1 MAATILLVANQ
12 KGGVG
17 KTTTVLN
24 LATALLNQGHRVLM
38 VDLDP
43 QASLTLNLGFED
55 EENNLASVLGITERG
70 TKTISDIVRVAS
82 GNLEIA
88 PGDILL
94 SRTELG
100 LVVRA
105 SREYQL
111 QRALEPIQQR
121 YDYILIDAPPS
132 LGLLVVN
139 ALMAAHWVIVP
150 TQLDTIALR
159 GLGLFVETMS
169 EIEGEYGR
177 CARLLGVLATMVDL
191 RPVHARDVLTV
202 LQQREDLRTF
212 AATIPRSIRFSEA
225 IAVKQALVDYEPTHP
240 GAVAYTTLA
249 QEILGRVTQKTS
261 ITG

>member
-1 MAATILLVANQ
+1 MAATILLIANQ

-17 KTTTVLN
+17 KTTTVVN
-24 LATALLNQGHRVLM
+24 LAAALAQLGQKTLM

-55 EENNLASVLGITERG
+55 EENNLANVLGITERG
-70 TKTISDIVRVAS
+70 TKVLTDIIRMVAD
-82 GNLEIA
+82 NIDLA

-105 SREYQL
+105 AREYQL
-111 QRALEPIQQR
+111 QRALEPVLSQ
-121 YDYILIDAPPS
+121 YDVIVIDAPPS
-132 LGLLVVN
+132 IGLLVVN
-139 ALMAAHWVIVP
+139 ALIAAQWVLVP

-159 GLGLFVETMS
+159 GLGLFIETLA
-169 EIEGEYGR
+169 EIEAEYGR

-212 AATIPRSIRFSEA
+212 TTTIPRTIRFSEA
-225 IAVKQALVDYEPTHP
+225 IAVKQALVEYEPTHQ
-240 GAVAYTTLA
+240 GALAYTTLT
-249 QEILGRVTQKTS
+249 QEILGRVAEKTS
-261 ITG
+261 IPR

>member
-1 MAATILLVANQ
+1 MDATIILIANQ

-24 LATALLNQGHRVLM
+24 VAAALAKQGNATLI

-43 QASLTLNLGFED
+43 QSSLTMNLGFDD
-55 EENNLASVLGITERG
+55 EENNLAAVLGITERG
-70 TKTISDIVRVAS
+70 TKAIRQIIQTVTN
-82 GNLEIA
+82 NLDIA

-105 SREYQL
+105 AREFQL
-111 QRALEPIQQR
+111 QRALEPVHQQ

-139 ALMAAHWVIVP
+139 ALIAAHWVLVP
-150 TQLDTIALR
+150 TQLDTVALR
-159 GLGLFVETMS
+159 GLGLFIETLAEVEA
-169 EIEGEYGR
+169 EYGR

-202 LQQREDLRTF
+202 LQQRDDLRTF
-212 AATIPRSIRFSEA
+212 VSTIPRSIRFSEA
-225 IAVKQALVDYEPTHP
+225 IVDKQALVDYESTHV
-240 GAVAYTTLA
+240 GALAYTTLA
-249 QEILGRVTQKTS
+249 QEIVERVKEKTA
-261 ITG
+261 IAK

>member
-1 MAATILLVANQ
+1 MTASTILVANQ

-24 LATALLNQGHRVLM
+24 LATALAARGKATLM

-43 QASLTLNLGFED
+43 QASLTLNLGCTD
-55 EENNLASVLGITERG
+55 EENNLATVLGITERG
-70 TKTISDIVRVAS
+70 TKDLLNIIQPLKPGLA
-82 GNLEIA
+82 IA

-105 SREYQL
+105 AREYQL
-111 QRALEPIQQR
+111 QRVLASVQDN

-132 LGLLVVN
+132 LGLLVIN
-139 ALMAAHWVIVP
+139 ALIAAQWVVVP

-159 GLGLFVETMS
+159 GLGLFIDTMADMQ
-169 EIEGEYGR
+169 EEYGS

-202 LQQREDLRTF
+202 LKERKDLGLFQT
-212 AATIPRSIRFSEA
+212 TIPRTIRFSEA
-225 IAVKQALVDYEPTHP
+225 IAVKQALVDYDSDNP
-240 GAVAYTTLA
+240 GALAYQALA
-249 QEILGRVTQKTS
+249 QEILDCVTEKT
-261 ITG
+261 TLPR

>member
-24 LATALLNQGHRVLM
+24 LAAALANLGYATLM

-55 EENNLASVLGITERG
+55 EENNLATVLGITERG
-70 TKTISDIVRVAS
+70 TKSLTDIIRPIA
-82 GNLEIA
+82 GALDLA

-105 SREYQL
+105 AREYQL
-111 QRALEPIQQR
+111 QRALEPLQQR
-121 YDYILIDAPPS
+121 YDYIVIDAPPS

-139 ALMAAHWVIVP
+139 ALIAAHWVVVP
-150 TQLDTIALR
+150 TQLDTVALR
-159 GLGLFVETMS
+159 GLGLFIETMGDV
-169 EIEGEYGR
+169 EAEYGR

-212 AATIPRSIRFSEA
+212 ATAIPRTIRFSEA
-225 IAVKQALVDYEPTHP
+225 IVVKQALVEYEPTHS
-240 GAVAYTTLA
+240 GALAYTTLA
-249 QEILGRVTQKTS
+249 QEILGRVSEKTS
-261 ITG
+261 VAD

>member
-1 MAATILLVANQ
+1 MAATIILVANQ

-24 LATALLNQGHRVLM
+24 LAAGLAKRGYTTLM

-43 QASLTLNLGFED
+43 QASLTLNLGFEH
-55 EENNLASVLGITERG
+55 EENNLAGVLGIAERG
-70 TKTISDIVRVAS
+70 TKALSEIIKTVSS
-82 GNLEIA
+82 NLDIA

-100 LVVRA
+100 LVVRPA
-105 SREYQL
+105 REYQL
-111 QRALEPIQQR
+111 QRAFEPIQHR

-139 ALMAAHWVIVP
+139 ALIAAHWVIVP
-150 TQLDTIALR
+150 TQLDTVALR
-159 GLGLFVETMS
+159 GLGLFIETMA
-169 EIEGEYGR
+169 EVAEEYGH

-191 RPVHARDVLTV
+191 RPIHARDVLTV
-202 LQQREDLRTF
+202 LTQRDDLRTF
-212 AATIPRSIRFSEA
+212 ATTIPRTIRFSEA
-225 IAVKQALVDYEPTHP
+225 IVVKQALIDYEPTHQ
-240 GAVAYTTLA
+240 GAHAYTVLTE
-249 QEILGRVTQKTS
+249 EIVGRVTEKTS

>member
-1 MAATILLVANQ
+1 MTATILLVANQ

-24 LATALLNQGHRVLM
+24 LGAALAQSGQKTLM

-43 QASLTLNLGFED
+43 QASLTLNLGFD
-55 EENNLASVLGITERG
+55 HEENNLANVLGITERG
-70 TKTISDIVRVAS
+70 TKDIRAIIQS
-82 GNLEIA
+82 LTDHLDIA

-105 SREYQL
+105 AREYQL
-111 QRALEPIQQR
+111 QRALQPALSQYQ
-121 YDYILIDAPPS
+121 YILIDAPPS
-132 LGLLVVN
+132 LGLLAVN
-139 ALMAAHWVIVP
+139 ALIAAQWVLVP

-159 GLGLFVETMS
+159 GLGLFVETMA
-169 EIEGEYGR
+169 EVAAEYGR

-202 LQQREDLRTF
+202 LQQREDLRIFST
-212 AATIPRSIRFSEA
+212 TIPRTIRFSEA
-225 IAVKQALVDYEPTHP
+225 IASKQVLAEYEPAHP
-240 GAVAYTTLA
+240 GALAYTMLA
-249 QEILGRVTQKTS
+249 QEILARVAEKTPLS
-261 ITG
+261 Y